1 MNNIYFPNHYR
12 IIRNKEVVKRA
23 NNRETVYPKFRKST
37 RHRRERSKRRK
48 NSTSQGR
55 KAGVLEWVC
64 NFEYVTKSKAY
75 GTKKGHNDR
84 YYQNLNSVYC
94 R

>member
-23 NNRETVYPKFRKST
+23 NNRETVFPKFRKSN
-37 RHRRERSKRRK
+37 RHRRERSNRRK
-48 NSTSQGR
+48 NLTSPG
-55 KAGVLEWVC
+55 KEAGALEWVC
-64 NFEYVTKSKAY
+64 KFESETKSKAS

-84 YYQNLNSVYC
+84 YYQDLNYVYC